1 MRDEDQKDSAVL
13 SLPDV
18 TNLEH
23 TFVNTGLCH
32 FTLHVF
38 HSTNLEVM
46 THLMPYVCAVLRT
59 ITFIAILVSLLEFL
73 MRPVKLH
80 SSD

>member
-1 MRDEDQKDSAVL
+1 MCDEDQKDSAVL

-46 THLMPYVCAVLRT
+46 THLMP
-59 ITFIAILVSLLEFL
+59 
-73 MRPVKLH
+73 
-80 SSD
+80 